1 MSAEQQVEK
10 EIREAIVFLRT
21 ENHTIPSE
29 TIEFMKQAS
38 LEKLRHPTEEIKTYM
53 IDHWDRDGKIGT
65 TYIVALNANQAEII
79 FKHMNPDLGYD
90 DPYC

>member
-10 EIREAIVFLRT
+10 EIREAIIFLRT

-29 TIEFMKQAS
+29 TLEFMKQAC
-38 LEKLRHPTEEIKTYM
+38 LEKLRHPTEEIKTYW
-53 IDHWDRDGKIGT
+53 IDHWDRNGKTGT
-65 TYIVALNANQAEII
+65 TTIVALNATQAKII
-79 FKHMNPDLGYD
+79 FEHLYPDLGYD